1 MEIRGELIKKLDVE
15 TGTSKAGNDWKKQSI
30 VLKTDAEFNNEVCIS
45 VFGEE
50 KMKQM
55 NRLDVGMFVSVL
67 CNVYS
72 REYNGKYYT
81 SLDGYHFS
89 DQSNAEI
96 NKSVDEE
103 LNGRIDMDRQ
113 DQRFMTSDDD
123 NKDLPF

>member
-89 DQSNAEI
+89 DQSNAGER
-96 NKSVDEE
+96 VED
-103 LNGRIDMDRQ
+103 D
-113 DQRFMTSDDD
+113 FVTSDNDM
-123 NKDLPF
+123 PF